1 MELQDWFFP
10 VVGLDNEL
18 ETDVDN
24 VLQELS
30 CLCRTLF
37 VDWKDIC
44 FWCLSTKEQQITII
58 NFFKM

>member
-18 ETDVDN
+18 ETDVNN

-44 FWCLSTKEQQITII
+44 F
-58 NFFKM
+58 